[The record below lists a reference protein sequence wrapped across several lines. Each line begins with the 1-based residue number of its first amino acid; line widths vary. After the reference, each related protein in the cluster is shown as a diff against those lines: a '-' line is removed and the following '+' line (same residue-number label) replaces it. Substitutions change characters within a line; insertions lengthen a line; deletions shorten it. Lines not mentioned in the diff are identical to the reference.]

1 MVSDN
6 TLVGALIF
14 VLMIVGANF
23 LMYAI
28 ARGWAKGGN
37 SNWIDSLKQ
46 GLTKPMES
54 NRSKSMDELRQK
66 IEELQKKDKKE
77 E

>member
-1 MVSDN
+1 MEADN
-6 TLVGALIF
+6 ALVVALLF
-14 VLMIVGANF
+14 RLVTGEDNY

-28 ARGWAKGGN
+28 ARGWAKGEN
-37 SNWIDSLKQ
+37 ANWIEARKQ

-66 IEELQKKDKKE
+66 MEQLNKNGKKGE
-77 E
+77 